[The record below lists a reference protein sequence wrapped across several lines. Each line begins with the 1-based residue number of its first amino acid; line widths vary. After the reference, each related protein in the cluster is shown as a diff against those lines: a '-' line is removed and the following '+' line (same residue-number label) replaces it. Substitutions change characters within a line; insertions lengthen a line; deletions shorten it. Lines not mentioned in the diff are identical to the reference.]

1 MLASVTMCNDDISNY
16 NSKISDLGYP
26 TPVTEQ
32 LTPVVH
38 LHLVYLS
45 AFPFMFFYRP
55 ILRYVYSW

>member
-1 MLASVTMCNDDISNY
+1 MCNDDISNY

-55 ILRYVYSW
+55 ILRYVYS